1 MEVQWQCLFC
11 PSAVDVPFTETPPRL
26 EVLFVSLFWIFVSF
40 LMGAW
45 VGFFFCLIGDFFV
58 GFFFFEEGAIKET
71 KAIEVFWACSLKK
84 DFFANSFSDCMPG
97 SSGVLQY
104 SFLCC
109 WQAGGLH
116 FCCGHVLTKAVT
128 EMNEAALGQG
138 ASGLK
143 HGDYCSWYF
152 PRANDQVALEENNVP
167 RKICALQWR

>member
-1 MEVQWQCLFC
+1 MSILSISSRRPLHRNTTSVRSFVCFFVLNFCEFFNGCLG
-11 PSAVDVPFTETPPRL
+11 
-26 EVLFVSLFWIFVSF
+26 W
-40 LMGAW
+40 
-45 VGFFFCLIGDFFV
+45 FFFFV
-58 GFFFFEEGAIKET
+58 WLVIFLLGFFFEEGAIKET